1 MNENAKTKLVL
12 EYTGMDDFSCP
23 VYKDQFGKLWKDIDL
38 GKEPE
43 PNLYSLSFN
52 HIDGEPSHPIQQ
64 EYTFHPAP
72 YQRSSYEFEYRMLSK
87 LQSDCEYYLG
97 YGNRSPSILCNH
109 SVQNHIAR
117 MKELWNGF
125 SHRSETGMADLGTA
139 SSVRKSNDRN
149 RNTREEL
156 LRLDNSSF
164 IRNYPLYYPFIF

>member
-72 YQRSSYEFEYRMLSK
+72 YQRSSYEFEYRMLSNYSLTVNTIWATEIAVRLSYAIIAFK
-87 LQSDCEYYLG
+87 T
-97 YGNRSPSILCNH
+97 ILP
-109 SVQNHIAR
+109 V
-117 MKELWNGF
+117 
-125 SHRSETGMADLGTA
+125 
-139 SSVRKSNDRN
+139 
-149 RNTREEL
+149 
-156 LRLDNSSF
+156 
-164 IRNYPLYYPFIF
+164 

>member
-97 YGNRSPSILCNH
+97 CLLYTSPSP
-109 SVQNHIAR
+109 R
-117 MKELWNGF
+117 
-125 SHRSETGMADLGTA
+125 D
-139 SSVRKSNDRN
+139 
-149 RNTREEL
+149 
-156 LRLDNSSF
+156 
-164 IRNYPLYYPFIF
+164 

>member
-64 EYTFHPAP
+64 KYTFHPAP

-117 MKELWNGF
+117 MKEL
-125 SHRSETGMADLGTA
+125 
-139 SSVRKSNDRN
+139 
-149 RNTREEL
+149 
-156 LRLDNSSF
+156 
-164 IRNYPLYYPFIF
+164 

>member
-64 EYTFHPAP
+64 GTHFI
-72 YQRSSYEFEYRMLSK
+72 RLR
-87 LQSDCEYYLG
+87 
-97 YGNRSPSILCNH
+97 I
-109 SVQNHIAR
+109 
-117 MKELWNGF
+117 KEVP
-125 SHRSETGMADLGTA
+125 M
-139 SSVRKSNDRN
+139 
-149 RNTREEL
+149 
-156 LRLDNSSF
+156 NSSTGC
-164 IRNYPLYYPFIF
+164 

>member
-38 GKEPE
+38 GKGAK

-87 LQSDCEYYLG
+87 LQSDCEYL
-97 YGNRSPSILCNH
+97 SLI
-109 SVQNHIAR
+109 HI
-117 MKELWNGF
+117 
-125 SHRSETGMADLGTA
+125 SEP
-139 SSVRKSNDRN
+139 
-149 RNTREEL
+149 TRH
-156 LRLDNSSF
+156 
-164 IRNYPLYYPFIF
+164 